1 MFVDG
6 VVEAGPTRGPALS
19 ALGRLGRL
27 VDEDGVVV
35 NLLSGNDSTVDN
47 ETNPVPFCDSSGD
60 EGLLEGVFDSAPIGG
75 PVLSVLGRLGRL
87 INEDGG
93 SC

>member
-1 MFVDG
+1 MKMG
-6 VVEAGPTRGPALS
+6 GAI
-19 ALGRLGRL
+19 
-27 VDEDGVVV
+27 
-35 NLLSGNDSTVDN
+35 NLLDGSDYTRDI
-47 ETNPVPFCDSSGD
+47 ETNPGPFCDSSGD